1 MSRISTNSHAL
12 CPLAVRVAAAIPLLA
27 MASLAHAADG
37 PYIAAGYA
45 YSGYQTRCNGDG
57 CDRHDSGFRTAVG
70 WGFAKHWSVEALY
83 LDAGHFI
90 ASDVTAAGVPFH
102 GRTNVRA
109 WGGTVGFAWPL
120 GAALALGA
128 RVGAASVKAD
138 FQPGPAPAIAGGMT
152 TTQFLGGL
160 SATWRFS
167 GAWSARLDW
176 DHTRARMNRF
186 NGDVDT
192 ASVGIQFGF

>member
-1 MSRISTNSHAL
+1 MN
-12 CPLAVRVAAAIPLLA
+12 RVLTRVGAAAAIPLLA
-27 MASLAHAADG
+27 MVSLAHAADG
-37 PYIAAGYA
+37 PYVAAGYA
-45 YSGYQTRCNGDG
+45 YSGYQTRCNGDA
-57 CDRHDSGFRTAVG
+57 CDRRDGGVRAAAG
-70 WGFAKHWSVEALY
+70 WAFAKHWSAEALY
-83 LDAGHFI
+83 LDAGHFV
-90 ASDVTAAGVPFH
+90 ASDVTSAGTPFH
-102 GRTNVRA
+102 GRANLRA

-120 GAALALGA
+120 GTAFTLGA
-128 RVGAASVKAD
+128 RVGAASVKAN
-138 FQPGPAPAIAGGMT
+138 FQPGPAPAIAGGKT

-176 DHTRARMNRF
+176 DHTRGRMNRF